1 MLLELAAANAAFAIV
16 KTALKN
22 TGDILNAPE
31 ALAQFFDS
39 KSSLKKTI
47 NKKGGNKSDLEEWV
61 ALQVI
66 EKLEQEFKTYLI
78 YQGEAGQWD
87 SWLQFQAEAK
97 RKKDAA
103 EKADAHARMKR
114 RQKIWGVVNGII
126 IALSVATGFFVVGLL
141 IWAIYTKGQF

>member
-47 NKKGGNKSDLEEWV
+47 NKKGGNKSDLEEWI
-61 ALQVI
+61 ALQKI
-66 EKLEQEFKTYLI
+66 EKMEQEFKEYLI

-103 EKADAHARMKR
+103 EKADAYARMKR
-114 RQKIWGVVNGII
+114 RQEIWGWINGII
-126 IALSVATGFFVVGLL
+126 IIVSVVTGFFVVALL

>member
-1 MLLELAAANAAFAIV
+1 MLLELAAANAAFTIV

-47 NKKGGNKSDLEEWV
+47 NKKGGNKSDLEEWI
-61 ALQVI
+61 ALQKI
-66 EKLEQEFKTYLI
+66 EKMEQEFKEYLI
-78 YQGEAGQWD
+78 YQGAAGQWD

-114 RQKIWGVVNGII
+114 RQKIWGWINGVLIGIAVLTGVIVV
-126 IALSVATGFFVVGLL
+126 FGLVWL
-141 IWAIYTKGQF
+141 ILKRGTF